1 MIQQEFLESY
11 KYSGSSNINDVAWYE
26 DNSGCKTHSVGTKQS
41 NELEI
46 YNYSPDYGNY
56 YYGFRLVLVP

>member
-1 MIQQEFLESY
+1 MIQQELLESY

-26 DNSGCKTHSVGTKQS
+26 DNSGCKTHPVGTKQS

-46 YNYSPDYGNY
+46 YNYSPDYRGYNL
-56 YYGFRLVLVP
+56 GFRLAVSQ